1 MISIRRVILALDIST
16 DKEVRKLFNLNLI
29 PDPEILVRTGGY
41 HRLSNFIMFNLTYTE
56 LFFTKTLWPD
66 FSENELKSII
76 NKYNEIDR
84 KYGL

>member
-1 MISIRRVILALDIST
+1 M
-16 DKEVRKLFNLNLI
+16 
-29 PDPEILVRTGGY
+29 Y
-41 HRLSNFIMFNLTYTE
+41 NLTYTE